1 MNHARRDARYRRVEP
16 YGQQRKAQTE
26 QKSMD
31 QASNPRKVPAAV
43 PLCVDL
49 DGTLVRSDSLWETIL
64 QLAKRRPAKIPPL
77 LWAYFQGGRAAF
89 KAAAVDALVIDPATL
104 PYHDDVLA
112 EIRRARDAGRPVLL
126 VTGANERLAHAVA
139 DHVGLF
145 DGVIGSRPGSN
156 NTGHDKADELA
167 RRFGERQFDYFGNSH
182 ADLKVWARA
191 RAALVIGGERLKA
204 QAAGLAPVTFH
215 APAGTVSRGR
225 AIVQAL
231 RPSMWPLDC
240 LVFLPALAAGHAGR
254 STITL
259 FIGMW
264 CIAASFR
271 ILGELTDLPGTRRQP
286 GAAGHPFAAGN
297 LPLSQGVA
305 MAGTPL
311 AFAAAIGVIGLPA
324 PALAILAAFAAVS
337 LARVALAPLRPAAN
351 AAFCAVLVALRLAA
365 GYESIRP
372 GPADTQPTAPPAA
385 AAQVSW
391 RN

>member
-1 MNHARRDARYRRVEP
+1 
-16 YGQQRKAQTE
+16 
-26 QKSMD
+26 MD

-64 QLAKRRPAKIPPL
+64 QLAKRHPAKIVPL
-77 LWAYFQGGRAAF
+77 LWAYFRGGRAAF

-139 DHVGLF
+139 DHVALF

-215 APAGTVSRGR
+215 APAGTVSHGL

-231 RPSMWPLDC
+231 RPSLWPLDF
-240 LVFLPALAAGHAGR
+240 LVFLPAMAAGHASR
-254 STITL
+254 SMIIP
-259 FIGMW
+259 FIGVW
-264 CIAASFR
+264 GISTGSR
-271 ILGELTDLPGTRRQP
+271 ILGELTNLAAIRKEPGVARQ
-286 GAAGHPFAAGN
+286 PFAAGN
-297 LPLSQGVA
+297 LPLSWGVG
-305 MAGTPL
+305 MAGIALL
-311 AFAAAIGVIGLPA
+311 AGCVCFGLAGTGPAMVAAGFL
-324 PALAILAAFAAVS
+324 AVS
-337 LARVALAPLRPAAN
+337 LARTGFCRDGTWIDTALGAL
-351 AAFCAVLVALRLAA
+351 LVVLRLAIGGIAA
-365 GYESIRP
+365 GLL
-372 GPADTQPTAPPAA
+372 PAA
-385 AAQVSW
+385 G
-391 RN
+391 